1 MRIAVLRL
9 LAATIAVCIG
19 NSASAAV
26 MTSSSSMITQF
37 VSYTTYD
44 SGDVTFSLASSGI
57 SGCSNGFWI
66 GGADAGAKSVVAQVL
81 SAYRTGT
88 PIVVYADPAQLWPGS
103 GGQYCH
109 IWGVQDGS

>member
-1 MRIAVLRL
+1 MRFRVPQF
-9 LAATIAVCIG
+9 LAAIIVACISI
-19 NSASAAV
+19 SATAAV
-26 MTSSSSMITQF
+26 ITSSSSIITQF

-66 GGADAGAKSVVAQVL
+66 GGTDAGAKSVIAQVL

-88 PIVVYADPAQLWPGS
+88 SIVVYADPSQLWPGS

-109 IWGVQDGS
+109 IWGAQDS

>member
-1 MRIAVLRL
+1 MRFGILQILTAI
-9 LAATIAVCIG
+9 IAVCIG
-19 NSASAAV
+19 SSANAVV
-26 MTSSSSMITQF
+26 MTSSSSAITQF
-37 VSYTTYD
+37 VTYTTFD

-66 GGADAGAKSVVAQVL
+66 GGTDAGAKSVIAQVL

-88 PIVVYADPAQLWPGS
+88 PIVVYADPSQLWPGS

-109 IWGVQDGS
+109 IWGVQDG

>member
-1 MRIAVLRL
+1 MRSQVLQL
-9 LAATIAVCIG
+9 LAALIAVSVG
-19 NSASAAV
+19 SSATAAV
-26 MTSSSSMITQF
+26 ITSSSSAITQY

-44 SGDVTFSLASSGI
+44 SGDVTFSLANSGI
-57 SGCSNGFWI
+57 AGCSNGFWI
-66 GGADAGAKSVVAQVL
+66 GGTDAGAKAVIAQVL

-88 PIVVYADPAQLWPGS
+88 PIVVYADPTQLWPGS